1 VPGQHDPLVLGFG
14 HAAVRDQT
22 AGIQLDLDPVLVSRT
37 FHAAADPVHRDRV
50 AVGVQRDVAF
60 HVHQPLMEPVDFGNP
75 GRQRPQMQAL
85 QGE

>member
-1 VPGQHDPLVLGFG
+1 MPGQHDPLVLGFG
-14 HAAVRDQT
+14 HAAVRNQT
-22 AGIQLDLDPVLVSRT
+22 AGVELNLDLVLGFAH

-60 HVHQPLMEPVDFGNP
+60 HVHQPLMQPVDLGNP
-75 GRQRPQMQAL
+75 GRQRPQVQAL